1 MTNIIFVKEK
11 LRQLKASADWD
22 QSMLGMIDFWEKQ
35 ITWAE
40 DNDEQFY
47 RQPKV
52 VDLCN
57 IFEGRLDFI
66 DRELK
71 SNRDLT
77 TAQRQKL
84 FVERDLTEIELS
96 TFRYSDFVAGIEK
109 AIDFEAEVFAKK
121 QNMEDGIDEEGNME

>member
-1 MTNIIFVKEK
+1 MTDIIVVKEK
-11 LRQLKASADWD
+11 LNQLKASADWD

-35 ITWAE
+35 IAWAE

-57 IFEGRLDFI
+57 ILEGRLDFI
-66 DRELK
+66 EKQLK

-84 FVERDLTEIELS
+84 FMEQDLTQIELG
-96 TFRYSDFVAGIEK
+96 TFRYSDFIQGIEK
-109 AIDFEAEVFAKK
+109 AIDFESEIFAKK
-121 QNMEDGIDEEGNME
+121 QATGDGIDEEGNME